1 MTLAAVRL
9 TVLALTGLAAGALTA
24 LAVLPEARERLLP
37 ASRVKISGE
46 ALIGGPFT
54 LFDAAGKTVTD
65 QDLRGR
71 TMLVVFGALAEP
83 DATAAALQVLS
94 SALARLGA
102 KAAGVVPVLI
112 IVDGEHEPR
121 ERLAHVVEGFS
132 PRPIALTGNFEQIRQ
147 AIAAYR
153 VPGIRHG
160 EDLESLTRHKIFN
173 APPIYVMGPDG
184 RYRGHVSFTAG
195 AEAVA
200 ASLADM
206 L

>member
-37 ASRVKISGE
+37 ADRVKISGE

-54 LFDAAGKTVTD
+54 LVDPAGKTVTD
-65 QDLRGR
+65 QELRGR
-71 TMLVVFGALAEP
+71 TMLVVFGAVAAP
-83 DATAAALQVLS
+83 DATAEALQVLS

-102 KAAGVVPVLI
+102 KAANVVPVLI
-112 IVDGEHEPR
+112 VVDGEHEPP
-121 ERLAHVVEGFS
+121 ERLARVVEGFS
-132 PRPIALTGNFEQIRQ
+132 PRPMALTGNVEQIERV
-147 AIAAYR
+147 ITAYR

-184 RYRGHVSFTAG
+184 RYRGHLSFAAG

-200 ASLADM
+200 ASLAGM